1 MMRVKLM
8 HTRDFSVGLAL
19 LALVIGLELG
29 SQFMHGRT
37 FFDAYNIARI
47 SRDFSFVG
55 IAAIGA
61 VMVIVSGG
69 VDLSAGSVMGL
80 SAVTFAALYTL
91 QKWSAPL
98 CLAGAISVGGLAGFV
113 NGALIG
119 YAGLPPFIAT
129 LGMMSIAAG
138 LSYMFTQGLNISILW
153 KEDPPS
159 VSIPLQMLGDHSFI
173 FMHVLCVAAAIIL
186 SRTVWGRYVYA
197 LGSNEEC
204 SRFSGLNVP
213 WIKIG
218 IYTLP
223 DFSAGWPALLMRC
236 DTVTRLLPL
245 ARDTNCR
252 SLPHVSLAAR
262 VFRRPRHSYRGHTRR
277 VHPAIFERR
286 SHTLRRKEEYVQ
298 IVYGLTIVIAVALD
312 HLRGK
317 SLFRKS

>member
-153 KEDPPS
+153 KED
-159 VSIPLQMLGDHSFI
+159 LAQCEHS
-173 FMHVLCVAAAIIL
+173 
-186 SRTVWGRYVYA
+186 
-197 LGSNEEC
+197 
-204 SRFSGLNVP
+204 
-213 WIKIG
+213 
-218 IYTLP
+218 
-223 DFSAGWPALLMRC
+223 PAN
-236 DTVTRLLPL
+236 
-245 ARDTNCR
+245 A
-252 SLPHVSLAAR
+252 
-262 VFRRPRHSYRGHTRR
+262 RRPFIYFH
-277 VHPAIFERR
+277 AC
-286 SHTLRRKEEYVQ
+286 
-298 IVYGLTIVIAVALD
+298 A
-312 HLRGK
+312 LRGGCNYFVPHRLGTLCLRARFK
-317 SLFRKS
+317 